1 VRLSRRMR
9 KGLEACAKGLEAAG
23 GRWCAAQGAGGL
35 GGRGWAGWARV
46 GWGGG
51 GEAEERRK
59 RAKREG
65 PRRQR
70 GTRAAEGREGHRQ
83 AEGGRGSTRVATYVV
98 GDEHAVEPHRGV
110 AEGAFK
116 VEPEHV
122 APPLRGDGELLPVP
136 KHVAGEVRLA
146 RAPTGA
152 GALRG
157 RARDQTVVWQADLRP
172 VIGSVVQFGLIRS
185 GTGVRVGCRL
195 CVPDGLRV
203 QSGAVS
209 PSEVEA

>member
-1 VRLSRRMR
+1 MQRAWRPRDGSVT
-9 KGLEACAKGLEAAG
+9 
-23 GRWCAAQGAGGL
+23 GRWCAAQGGE
-35 GGRGWAGWARV
+35 WERV

-70 GTRAAEGREGHRQ
+70 GTRAAELGRRAGREGHRQ
-83 AEGGRGSTRVATYVV
+83 AEWGRGSTRVATYVV

>member
-1 VRLSRRMR
+1 MQRAWRPRDGSVT
-9 KGLEACAKGLEAAG
+9 
-23 GRWCAAQGAGGL
+23 GRWCAAQGG
-35 GGRGWAGWARV
+35 GWARWARVSWGWARV

-59 RAKREG
+59 CAKREG

-70 GTRAAEGREGHRQ
+70 GTRAAERGRRAGREGHRQ
-83 AEGGRGSTRVATYVV
+83 AEWGRGSTRVATYVV

-152 GALRG
+152 GALGG

-172 VIGSVVQFGLIRS
+172 VIGSVVQFGLSRS
-185 GTGVRVGCRL
+185 GAGVRVGCRL